1 MTLSQK
7 VLFPFL
13 PDTFP
18 EKSRSITA
26 TSTEL
31 YSDLSWLCCVS
42 FGVRIKISE
51 MMLSDRPTWLQV
63 QGPSCQ
69 ITDPLR
75 ASVHHLEQKD
85 NSNNCLSNRVTVGDI
100 NIQYLEQF
108 LAHSKPSISV
118 TDY

>member
-1 MTLSQK
+1 MEQESNAYSVQ
-7 VLFPFL
+7 
-13 PDTFP
+13 
-18 EKSRSITA
+18 RSITA

-63 QGPSCQ
+63 QAPSCQ
-69 ITDPLR
+69 ITNPLR

-85 NSNNCLSNRVTVGDI
+85 NSNNCLSNRVTVGNI